1 MKERRLLERIASW
14 EAGEEGDARTN
25 QTQVDVLVRSVMNHL
40 TRLLNT
46 RQGSVQID
54 PLFGVPDFTNL
65 AGTTAMGSTREIEE
79 EIRRMVLRYEPRI
92 KSPRVTLNREETDVL
107 SIRFALEGALEVDDR
122 EIPLRIS
129 TTVGANGRVSIA

>member
-14 EAGEEGDARTN
+14 EAGEERTN
-25 QTQVDVLVRSVMNHL
+25 QTQVDLLVRSVMNHL

-46 RQGSVQID
+46 RQGSVPID

-65 AGTTAMGSTREIEE
+65 AATTAMGSTRDIEE

-129 TTVGANGRVSIA
+129 TTVGANGRVNIA

>member
-1 MKERRLLERIASW
+1 MLERIASW
-14 EAGEEGDARTN
+14 GAQERRTN
-25 QTQVDVLVRSVMNHL
+25 ETQVDVLVHSVMSHL
-40 TRLLNT
+40 SRLLNT

-92 KSPRVTLNREETDVL
+92 KSPRVTLNREKTDVL
-107 SIRFALEGALEVDDR
+107 AIRFALEGALEVDDR

-129 TTVGANGRVSIA
+129 TTVGANGRVSVD